1 MNCEHLCLKPRIH
14 GIGVG
19 PRSPASETAL
29 QPQADRL
36 GVHALMHVGVP
47 VRVCTEPVLTST
59 AAAALENDDVHDFHV
74 ASMLSMAA
82 KAQLRASVMI
92 RVGDECTC
100 TYTHTDTAVRIV
112 SSVLGEGTRGENTKL
127 KRHQQRQPP
136 AVIPVPFD
144 LLHAVFALPGSPF
157 QLAFD
162 TKHAPIV
169 PFPL

>member
-59 AAAALENDDVHDFHV
+59 AAAALENDDVHDFYV

-100 TYTHTDTAVRIV
+100 TYTHRHSGAHRFQRLGRRNPGGKHKTETPSTA
-112 SSVLGEGTRGENTKL
+112 STARG
-127 KRHQQRQPP
+127 HP
-136 AVIPVPFD
+136 
-144 LLHAVFALPGSPF
+144 SPF
-157 QLAFD
+157 RFSPRRVCPPWVTLSAC
-162 TKHAPIV
+162 
-169 PFPL
+169 L